1 MSIKLTI
8 KYFFHAFLINKKQAI
23 FLAVIFSV
31 LVSSSCN
38 NAKDKNLTS
47 KSSADPKIENLKL
60 PSDFH
65 ADHLY
70 SPGEHEQGSWVAMT
84 FDDKGRM
91 IACDQYGSLYRVT
104 IPSVGS
110 DTTKSK
116 VQVEKLDMQIPG
128 DTAKMKIGFAH
139 GLLYAFNSLYVMV
152 NDEGDTTLE
161 RRSGLYR
168 LQDMNHDDQYDKI
181 TLIKAL
187 KGEGEHGPH
196 NPVLSPD
203 KKSIYIIAG
212 NFTDIPKMDAYT
224 NTSYGQIDNLL
235 PLIRDPNGHDN
246 TVGNHGGWIARMDS
260 SGNNWELISTG
271 FRNPFDLTFNR
282 EGEIFAYDSDMEW
295 DFGLPWYR
303 PTRICHVTSGS
314 EFGWRPG
321 TEKWSPA
328 YPDNL
333 PPVLNVGQGSPTSF
347 FSGQNAHFPEK
358 YRNSLFAFDWSFGI
372 IYSIHLDPD
381 GATYKAKGEEF
392 VSGSPLPLTAGA
404 IGPDGALYFLTGGR
418 KLESDLYRVYYND
431 NTKNTEKLADTRVN
445 DQVQIRRK
453 LEQYHGKPQQGAVDF
468 AWPYLNNSDRF
479 IRYAARIA
487 IEHQPVNQWQDKALN
502 EKDPV
507 ILTQAGIALAHQ
519 GNASLKNQ
527 VLKSLTTINY
537 SKLSEAQQIDLVRA
551 FELVFLRMGMPD
563 AAEKAMV
570 SNYLNPQ
577 YPAKTNEQN
586 RELSKVLVSIGA
598 PQSVEK
604 TMNLLAAAKDDNSNQ
619 STLTNSSDLILR
631 NPQYGLDIAGML
643 SKVPP
648 AQQTYY
654 ATVLSEAK
662 TGWTPELQDK
672 YFKWFYHAFQYKGGH
687 SFVGFIN
694 LARKMALANVPKDRF
709 AYYNKISGDSLVG
722 SNGIYLADATIQPKG
737 PGRNWKIDEAMA
749 VVDSGISNRNFE
761 SGKAMFSASLCK
773 SCHTMR
779 GEGGVAGP
787 DLTQLGT
794 RFSYKDMLESI
805 IEPSKT
811 ISDQYGAT
819 VFFLKE
825 GGSVVGRMISQD
837 NEKYTIS
844 QNPFSPQTTRE
855 ILKKDVART
864 KLSEVSPML
873 PGLINRLNPDELR
886 DLLAYL
892 KSGGNKQDTIFSDK
906 KNLALNKK

>member
-1 MSIKLTI
+1 MIRN
-8 KYFFHAFLINKKQAI
+8 FFQGLLMDGKKQSVL
-23 FLAVIFSV
+23 LAVVF
-31 LVSSSCN
+31 LVVISLGCN
-38 NAKDKNLTS
+38 NAKNENSNTEVS
-47 KSSADPKIENLKL
+47 KDPKIANLKL
-60 PSDFH
+60 PAGFH

-104 IPSVGS
+104 IPPVGY

-116 VQVEKLDMQIPG
+116 VQVEKLDVQIPG

-203 KKSIYIIAG
+203 GKSLYIIAG
-212 NFTDIPKMDAYT
+212 NFTDIPKMDAYR
-224 NTSYGQIDNLL
+224 NTAYGQIDNLM

-246 TVGNHGGWIARMDS
+246 AVENHGGWIARTDS
-260 SGNNWELISTG
+260 AGSYWELISSG
-271 FRNPFDLTFNR
+271 FRNPFDMTFNID
-282 EGEIFAYDSDMEW
+282 GEIFAYDSDMEW

-347 FSGQNAHFPEK
+347 FSGKSANFPGNYK
-358 YRNSLFAFDWSFGI
+358 NSLFAFDWSFGI
-372 IYSIHLDPD
+372 IYAIHLDRN
-381 GATYKAKGEEF
+381 GASYKAKGEEF
-392 VSGSPLPLTAGA
+392 VSGSPLPLTDGV
-404 IGPDGALYFLTGGR
+404 IGPDGAMYFLTGGR
-418 KLESDLYRVYYND
+418 KLESDLYRVYYKDNSEDTETLAATAPND
-431 NTKNTEKLADTRVN
+431 MVKT
-445 DQVQIRRK
+445 RRK
-453 LEQYHGKPQQGAVDF
+453 LEEYHGSPKAGAVNF
-468 AWPYLNNSDRF
+468 VWPYLNNSDRF
-479 IRYAARIA
+479 IRYAARVA
-487 IEHQPVNQWQDKALN
+487 IEHQPVNEWQEKALN

-507 ILTQAGIALAHQ
+507 ILTQAAIALAHQ
-519 GNASLKNQ
+519 GSPSIKSQL
-527 VLKSLTTINY
+527 LKSLTTVNY
-537 SKLSEAQQIDLVRA
+537 GQLSESQQVDLVRTI
-551 FELVFLRMGMPD
+551 ELVIARMGMPD
-563 AAEKAMV
+563 DSEKAAV
-570 SNYLNPQ
+570 AAYLNPD
-577 YPAKTNEQN
+577 YPAKSNEVN
-586 RELSKVLVSIGA
+586 RELSKVLVYIGA
-598 PQSVEK
+598 PQAVEK
-604 TMNLLAAAKDDNSNQ
+604 TMNLLATAKDDNFGENQ
-619 STLTNSSDLILR
+619 VTKSSDLILR

-654 ATVLSEAK
+654 ATVLSQTK
-662 TGWTPELQDK
+662 TGWTPELQEK
-672 YFKWFYHAFQYKGGH
+672 YFKWFYTAFNYKGGH
-687 SFVGFIN
+687 SFIGFIN
-694 LARKMALANVPKDRF
+694 KARQNALANVPKDRY
-709 AYYNKISGDSLVG
+709 AYFNKVSGDSLVG
-722 SNGIYLADATIQPKG
+722 REGIYLANATIQPKG
-737 PGRNWKIDEAMA
+737 PGKNWTVEEAMA

-761 SGKAMFSASLCK
+761 VGKAMFSAALCS

-794 RFSYKDMLESI
+794 RFSYHDMLESI
-805 IEPSKT
+805 IKPSKT

-819 VFFLKE
+819 VFYLKE
-825 GGSVVGRMISQD
+825 GGSIVGRMISQD
-837 NEKYTIS
+837 NEKYIVS
-844 QNPFSPQTTRE
+844 QNPFAPQVTRE

-873 PGLINRLNPDELR
+873 PGLINRLNSEELK

-892 KSGGNKQDTIFSDK
+892 KSGGNKQDTIFSSK
-906 KNLALNKK
+906 KAIASR